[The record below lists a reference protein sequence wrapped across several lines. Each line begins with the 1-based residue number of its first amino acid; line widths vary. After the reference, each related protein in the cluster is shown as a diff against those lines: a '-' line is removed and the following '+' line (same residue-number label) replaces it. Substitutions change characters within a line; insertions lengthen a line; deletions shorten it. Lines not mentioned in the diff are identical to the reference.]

1 NGSGTYIKQIVNFG
15 LLGCGGEKNEAEL
28 YDSIKNYDMNKYV
41 EGGLALNGFYPTR
54 LHGSYMYKSN
64 SASDAGEVILIGTHY
79 DSQAKKRLI
88 VGGGYKNDLNTAT
101 TEYEDFD
108 VYYRPF
114 VDVEPDSLVIIC
126 MSSGL
131 TNCADESK
139 LYLDDF
145 YLLSDCYAVE
155 NLVANE
161 VTSNSAVLS
170 WDENRHIS
178 WEYAYGKKGFSVEEA
193 VPVSIED
200 DFVELSNLESATEYE
215 FYVRTV
221 CSETNRSEWTK
232 LEFITEE
239 SQVSACEPVTNVL
252 VTDVTLSSAVVSW
265 NDMGSSYEVV
275 SGEKDF
281 SFEDVEVISIIG
293 NEITLPDLQTNTDY
307 DVYVRNVCSD
317 ELKSAWGKVSFT
329 TLDLP
334 TCDAVSELSVSGISQ
349 YGATISWGESKF
361 DYEIAYGE
369 SGFDVAQAEV
379 VKPTTNSFTLSDLQ
393 LKTSYD
399 VYVRSVKDGY
409 YDGEWAKV
417 SFTTLDLPT
426 CDAVSE
432 LSVSGISQY
441 GATISWDESEFGYEL
456 AYGES
461 GFDVAQAE
469 VVKPTTNTYVL
480 ENLSLYT
487 AYDVYVRAVKEGYYD
502 GEWTNVSFSTL
513 DLPTCESVAELVVS
527 EVSQNG
533 ANVSW
538 AESAN
543 NYEIAFGESGF
554 VLEKSKFVTV
564 TENEYTLSDLVMNTA
579 YDMYVRA
586 VNENAYASEW
596 TKIEF
601 TTLDMPTCET
611 VSEVSISDVTTN
623 GAVVSWTS
631 IEEGNTFEIYFGEEG
646 VSIDDAEFLK
656 IETSPYVLANLS
668 ANTLYDVY
676 VRAVREGA
684 YNGEWQKVSFV
695 TEKITCA
702 PVSNVEITAI
712 TDTSAI
718 ISVPLSEYTYQL
730 VFAPSDEAYDLSQP
744 IVLSDVS
751 YQLNNLLAETSYV
764 VYVRAVK
771 EGYADGEWTKY
782 EFTTKKTEPVIVQ
795 LNPVEGLNVIHEDS
809 TYYAVWNDSQYE
821 YEISYGLS
829 GFDIDTAVS
838 YHITG
843 NNYQIPELENGTY
856 DVYVRA
862 VSDENTPSEWQKVSF
877 EYEKK
882 EIVIEPECKFES
894 VVQNI
899 IADYNGCNCLCNC
912 GAVELI
918 WENPET
924 NPQYE
929 WFDVAIYEFAEGM
942 DNTVGADD
950 IQRITKPGFHVS
962 YTEYENVAKELVLY
976 VRVGAEGC
984 ESSDWAKYQF
994 TAPTIDVAID
1004 EVEKGNVSVYPT
1016 LSDGTFFISF
1026 NSQASAD
1033 VIVYDVNGSIITKMN
1048 DVANNTPIQ
1057 LSQKGLYKIE
1067 VELDGKKT
1075 VKSVVI
1081 Y

>member
-1 NGSGTYIKQIVNFG
+1 MKKIFLGIVLSFGIIAQSYSQDTLRFANSGFEEWTTEPGYDVNVDLGFFTLPVNFYGEYVHPNSWDRPYYHMNKNATISGAKVTVNTDVPMHNFKKETKSVTEGKAAACLSSFQLNDVISSIAIQQGRSSLANYGLTEDMVCASIISTGVLTKNGNGTYIKQIIGFG
-15 LLGCGGEKNEAEL
+15 LLGCGGTKNEAEL
-28 YDSIKNYDMNKYV
+28 YDSLKNYDMNKYV
-41 EGGLALNGFYPTR
+41 QGGLALNGFYPTR
-54 LHGSYMYKSN
+54 LHGSYKYVSN
-64 SASDAGEVILIGTHY
+64 STTDAGEVIIIGTHY
-79 DSQAKKRLI
+79 DSDAKKRLM
-88 VGGGYKNDLNTAT
+88 VGGGYKNDLNTAKT
-101 TEYEDFD
+101 AYEDFD

-114 VDVEPDSLVIIC
+114 TNVEPDSLIIIC

-139 LYLDDF
+139 LYLDNF
-145 YLLSDCYAVE
+145 FLLSDCFDVE
-155 NLVANE
+155 NLVASN
-161 VTSNSAVLS
+161 VTTNSAVIT

-178 WEYAYGKKGFSVEEA
+178 WEYVFGKKGFNIDEVE
-193 VPVSIED
+193 PVSCD
-200 DFVELSNLESATEYE
+200 DAVVELSDLEKNTEYE
-215 FYVRTV
+215 MYVRTI
-221 CSETNRSEWTK
+221 CSATNMSDWAK
-232 LEFITEE
+232 VEF
-239 SQVSACEPVTNVL
+239 S
-252 VTDVTLSSAVVSW
+252 
-265 NDMGSSYEVV
+265 
-275 SGEKDF
+275 
-281 SFEDVEVISIIG
+281 
-293 NEITLPDLQTNTDY
+293 
-307 DVYVRNVCSD
+307 
-317 ELKSAWGKVSFT
+317 
-329 TLDLP
+329 TLDWP
-334 TCDAVSELSVSGISQ
+334 TCENVTELAVSEISQ
-349 YGATISWGESKF
+349 LEAIVSWTSPEEGNTF
-361 DYEIAYGE
+361 EIYYGE
-369 SGFDVAQAEV
+369 EGVSIDDAELLQV
-379 VKPTTNSFTLSDLQ
+379 ETSPFTL
-393 LKTSYD
+393 
-399 VYVRSVKDGY
+399 G
-409 YDGEWAKV
+409 
-417 SFTTLDLPT
+417 
-426 CDAVSE
+426 
-432 LSVSGISQY
+432 
-441 GATISWDESEFGYEL
+441 
-456 AYGES
+456 
-461 GFDVAQAE
+461 
-469 VVKPTTNTYVL
+469 
-480 ENLSLYT
+480 NLSIVT
-487 AYDVYVRAVKEGYYD
+487 NYDVYVRAVRENAYAS
-502 GEWTNVSFSTL
+502 EWTKASFTTL
-513 DLPTCESVAELVVS
+513 DWPTCENVTEIVVS
-527 EVSQNG
+527 EVTQSG
-533 ANVSW
+533 AIVSW
-538 AESAN
+538 GESEN

-554 VLEKSKFVTV
+554 SLDDAEIESV
-564 TENEYTLSDLVMNTA
+564 TESGYVLSNLKLHTS
-579 YDMYVRA
+579 YEMYVRA
-586 VNENAYASEW
+586 VKENAYASEW

-668 ANTLYDVY
+668 ANTSYDVY

-684 YNGEWQKVSFV
+684 YNGEWQKVSFA

-751 YQLNNLLAETSYV
+751 YQLNHLSEETSYV

-782 EFTTKKTEPVIVQ
+782 EFTTKKTELVIVQ

-809 TYYAVWNDSQYE
+809 TYYVVWNDSQYE

-882 EIVIEPECKFES
+882 EVVIEPECKFES
-894 VVQNI
+894 VVQDFF
-899 IADYNGCNCLCNC
+899 AGYLVSGYGLC
-912 GAVELI
+912 GMVDLT

-942 DNTVGADD
+942 DNTVDEED
-950 IQRITKPGFHVS
+950 IQRITNPYFNVS
-962 YTEYENVAKELVLY
+962 YTEYANEAKELVLY

-1004 EVEKGNVSVYPT
+1004 EVENGNGNVSVYPT

-1033 VIVYDVNGSIITKMN
+1033 VTVYDVNGSIVTKMN